1 MFDLLGL
8 DALSEAVY
16 RTMLEYPSDGV
27 ADLARRLDAPPDE
40 IRSAL
45 DRLSELPLVQVS
57 ADDPQ
62 RVFAISPDIGMEI
75 LLARQQAE
83 LAAAQQRLAACRVA
97 ADKLISEFADQNSAR
112 DKVGVM
118 RLDGTESVRAYLA
131 SINSQVTDE
140 LLSLSPGG
148 PQTAANMRASRPLNQ
163 RLLERGVRLCTL
175 FLDSIRHDAATV
187 SHARWLTEHGGQVR
201 TVPSL
206 PTRLIISDR
215 RVAIVAMD
223 TEDTALGAF
232 AITIPGVVAA
242 LGALFDNYWRSGQ
255 TFGAPAEEAPD
266 NLNRQQKAVLEL
278 LARGYTDQSVAK
290 RLGVS
295 VRTARRI
302 ATDVISHLDARSRF
316 QAGVHAVQMGHLSDS
331 PE

>member
-1 MFDLLGL
+1 
-8 DALSEAVY
+8 
-16 RTMLEYPSDGV
+16 MLEHPSDGV
-27 ADLARRLDAPPDE
+27 ADLAQRLELQADDV
-40 IRSAL
+40 RSAL

-62 RVFAISPDIGMEI
+62 RVYAISPEVGMEI
-75 LLARQQAE
+75 LIARQQAE
-83 LAAAQQRLAACRVA
+83 LAAAQQRLAACRFA
-97 ADKLISEFADQNSAR
+97 ADKLISEFADQNSTR
-112 DKVGVM
+112 QKVGVM
-118 RLDGTESVRAYLA
+118 RLDGTEAVRAYLA
-131 SINSQVTDE
+131 SINSQVAEE

-148 PQTAANMRASRPLNQ
+148 PQTAANMRASRPLNR
-163 RLLERGVRLCTL
+163 RLLERGVRLRTL
-175 FLDSIRHDAATV
+175 FLDSIRHDASTV

-206 PTRLIISDR
+206 PTRLIISDQ

-223 TEDTALGAF
+223 AEDTALGAF
-232 AITIPGVVAA
+232 AVTIPGVVSA
-242 LGALFDNYWRSGQ
+242 LVALFDSYWRAGQ
-255 TFGAPAEEAPD
+255 TFGASPEETTD
-266 NLNRQQKAVLEL
+266 SLNRQQKAVLEL

-316 QAGVHAVQMGHLSDS
+316 QAGVRAVQLGHLNESL
-331 PE
+331 E